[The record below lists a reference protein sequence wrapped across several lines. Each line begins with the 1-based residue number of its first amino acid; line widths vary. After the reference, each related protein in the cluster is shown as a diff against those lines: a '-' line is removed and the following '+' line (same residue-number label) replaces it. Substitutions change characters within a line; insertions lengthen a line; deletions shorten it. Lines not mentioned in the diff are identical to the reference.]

1 MNKQEMKE
9 RAAAMLKTIPFPSLL
24 GFELTDIDEGIA
36 TIKCPMRDD
45 LRQPYGFLHGGATA
59 ALIDTAM
66 AFACIAKIGTEDKTT
81 TIDLTV
87 QYLRPHLDGD
97 LFCTA
102 KVVRAGKRVI
112 FLSAVVLDSEGREIA
127 TSVSTYSR
135 G

>member
-1 MNKQEMKE
+1 MNNQDLKD
-9 RAAAMLKTIPFPSLL
+9 RAAAMLRTIPFPSLL
-24 GFELTDIDEGIA
+24 GFELTEFADGAA
-36 TIKCPMRDD
+36 TVRCPMRDD

-66 AFACIAKIGTEDKTT
+66 AFACISKIGTEERTT

-87 QYLRPHLDGD
+87 QYLRPHLEGEI
-97 LFCTA
+97 FCTA
-102 KVVRAGKRVI
+102 KVVRAGKRVV
-112 FLSAVVLDSEGREIA
+112 FLSAVVVDSDGREIA